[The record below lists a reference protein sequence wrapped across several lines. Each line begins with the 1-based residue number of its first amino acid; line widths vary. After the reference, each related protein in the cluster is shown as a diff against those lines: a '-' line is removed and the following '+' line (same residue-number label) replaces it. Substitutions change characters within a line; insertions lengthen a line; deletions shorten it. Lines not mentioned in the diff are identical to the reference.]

1 MKYRMEQDGQLRFML
16 TLSDTLSLTNLHCL
30 IRLQG
35 KTLTMRESNLSTPIA
50 PPHIAPVVRLDNVF
64 AGYPGG
70 PDVLAGASMSA
81 YRGMVSCIVGVSGSG
96 KTTLIHVMRLALSVR
111 DGHGQVLDADVN
123 SLKPAD
129 RAALKRRIGYIAQEP
144 VFIDALSLF
153 DNVATPLEAQGLKRS
168 AYVDDVMELLNYV
181 GLGAFAHASPSFLST
196 GQRRRAAI
204 ARALASKPE
213 LILAD
218 EPTAGL
224 SPNAAHRMLRLLTE
238 LRQVGAAIVITTPN
252 EDLAQKAGEACWI
265 LVDGRLNRIALEA
278 A

>member
-1 MKYRMEQDGQLRFML
+1 M
-16 TLSDTLSLTNLHCL
+16 S
-30 IRLQG
+30 
-35 KTLTMRESNLSTPIA
+35 ESPISA
-50 PPHIAPVVRLDNVF
+50 HVAPVVRIEGVA
-64 AGYPGG
+64 AGYHNG
-70 PDVLAGASMSA
+70 PNVLASASMTA
-81 YRGMVSCIVGVSGSG
+81 FRGMVSCIVGVSGSG
-96 KTTLIHVMRLALSVR
+96 KTTLIHVLRLALSIR
-111 DGHGQVLDADVN
+111 EGFGTVLDVDLGKI
-123 SLKPAD
+123 SRTD

-144 VFIDALSLF
+144 IFIDGLTLF
-153 DNVATPLEAQGLKRS
+153 ENVAIPLAASGLRRS

-181 GLGAFAHASPSFLST
+181 GLGAFAHASPSMLST

-204 ARALASKPE
+204 ARALAAKPE

-252 EDLAQKAGEACWI
+252 EDLAHKAGEACWI

-278 A
+278 ER

>member
-1 MKYRMEQDGQLRFML
+1 MSES
-16 TLSDTLSLTNLHCL
+16 LSPA
-30 IRLQG
+30 QF
-35 KTLTMRESNLSTPIA
+35 
-50 PPHIAPVVRLDNVF
+50 APVVRLEGVC
-64 AGYPGG
+64 AGYLGG
-70 PDVLAGASMSA
+70 PDVLVGATMSA

-111 DGHGQVLDADVN
+111 DGQGMVLDTDIAKLTR
-123 SLKPAD
+123 SE

-144 VFIDALSLF
+144 LFIDSLTLF
-153 DNVATPLEAQGLKRS
+153 ENVATPLEALGVKRR
-168 AYVDDVMELLNYV
+168 AYADDVMELLNYV
-181 GLGAFAHASPSFLST
+181 GLGAFADTSPAMLST

-252 EDLAQKAGEACWI
+252 EDLAQKAAEACWI

-278 A
+278 DR